1 MELPCVVSKVTYRS
15 DKFAILACVLDKYS
29 EKYKN
34 TLESIVKPCVNK
46 TWKTFTVV
54 LDTLHEDENPE
65 GGNYVFVGDIV
76 THKKMGEQFKASGYY
91 QDIPTSRKAM
101 KTFLMRLPNIKQSRA
116 QEIMS
121 MWSVEEIVD
130 VLDNNPKL
138 LLQVRGITQK
148 RLEVIIEEWKR
159 TSHKRA
165 LYKWFM
171 ECKIPIR
178 LADMSYAIWGDS
190 TREKLTENPYLLT
203 NLRSINFLSA
213 DLYAH
218 KINEKVDKN
227 FRITSCM
234 EYCLSEDSR
243 SNGNLC
249 MPYGNMKRAVVQ
261 QLIDCDNALGQ
272 NTNTDY
278 GKTIPNIIKDVRSP
292 FTAVKDTKNNL
303 IYLYLKSTWEKEK
316 FIAEELYSRS
326 LSSSSWECD
335 EEDISEAETNIS
347 FFLGR
352 EINLD
357 DTQKKAIESAFNNK
371 VTVITGGGGTGKSTI
386 CRCIYFLAR
395 KHNLTMKMMSPT
407 GKAAKVLSN
416 RTGGTATTI
425 HRGLGISPES
435 GLPESEITQDILL
448 VDEISMSGLDTMYAL
463 MVAIEN
469 NKDANIV
476 FVGDKN
482 QLPSVSPGNFLADL
496 MKTNCANIVTLDR
509 VHRQDEN
516 SYISLIANDI
526 SKSKNTKIPSE
537 ASDITWN
544 DLNAHLI
551 EKEIREFIDEYTE
564 NNDIDDLQIL
574 SPMKKGICGVNNIN
588 SVVQEMMAK
597 IHGTLNKCLE
607 REFNKF
613 YLFDR
618 VIQTKNNYEK
628 DVFNGDMGTVVEL
641 GERIKDPERTDKK
654 EKYVAVDFGGKK
666 VFYYRDEI
674 DEIMVAW
681 AITVH
686 KFQGSQSKDIVV
698 FMASEA
704 SVMMNKELVYT
715 AFTRAESH
723 LHIYGHESM
732 YNLAPTRSSIKKRFT
747 NLNNILDELSEGNK
761 FLRVI

>member
-1 MELPCVVSKVTYRS
+1 MELPCIVSKVTYRS
-15 DKFAILACVLDKYS
+15 DKFAILACNLDKYS
-29 EKYKN
+29 DKYKQS
-34 TLESIVKPCVNK
+34 LEATIKPCINK

-76 THKKMGEQFKASGYY
+76 QHKKMGEQFKASGYY

-121 MWSVEEIVD
+121 MWSVGEIVD

-138 LLQVRGITQK
+138 LLQVKGITEK
-148 RLEVIIEEWKR
+148 RLEVIVEEWKR
-159 TSHKRA
+159 SSHKRD

-171 ECKIPIR
+171 DCKIPIR
-178 LADMSYAIWGDS
+178 LADRSYTIWGDS
-190 TREKLTENPYLLT
+190 TRQKLTENPYLLT
-203 NLRSINFLSA
+203 SLRSISFLNA

-218 KINEKVDKN
+218 KINPNVDEN
-227 FRITSCM
+227 FRVISCM
-234 EYCLSEDSR
+234 EYCLGEDSR
-243 SNGNLC
+243 YNGNLC
-249 MPYGNMKRAVVQ
+249 MPYGNMKRVVVQ
-261 QLIDCDNALGQ
+261 QLVDCDAALGKVSKQ
-272 NTNTDY
+272 NYD
-278 GKTIPNIIKDVRSP
+278 KLIPNIVKDPRSL
-292 FTAVKDTKNNL
+292 FTAVKDTKSNI
-303 IYLYLKSTWEKEK
+303 IYLYLTSVWEKEK
-316 FIAEELYSRS
+316 FIAETLYKRS
-326 LSSSSWECD
+326 LSSSVWDCD
-335 EEDISEAETNIS
+335 DQDIVEAESNIS

-352 EINLD
+352 EIELD
-357 DTQKKAIESAFNNK
+357 DTQKQAVKSVFNNK

-395 KHNLTMKMMSPT
+395 KHDMTVKMMSPT

-425 HRGLGISPES
+425 HRGLGIGPGSD
-435 GLPESEITQDILL
+435 LPENTITQDILL
-448 VDEISMSGLDTMYAL
+448 VDEISMAGVDTMYAL
-463 MVAIEN
+463 MVAIES

-496 MKTNCANIVTLDR
+496 METSCANIVTLDR
-509 VHRQDEN
+509 VHRQNED

-526 SKSKNTKIPSE
+526 SKGKSTKIPNS

-544 DLNAHLI
+544 DLDAHTV
-551 EKEIREFIDEYTE
+551 EKEIREFVDEYTE
-564 NNDIDDLQIL
+564 DNDIDDLQIL
-574 SPMKKGICGVNNIN
+574 SPMKKGVCGVNNIN

-597 IHGTLNKCLE
+597 IHNTTNKCLE

-613 YLFDR
+613 YMFDR
-618 VIQTKNNYEK
+618 VIQTRNNYEK

-654 EKYVAVDFGGKK
+654 EKYIAVDFGGKK
-666 VFYYRDEI
+666 VYYYRDEI
-674 DEIMVAW
+674 EEVMVAW
-681 AITVH
+681 AITIH
-686 KFQGSQSKDIVV
+686 KFQGSQSKDIVM

-715 AFTRAESH
+715 GMTRAESH
-723 LHIYGHESM
+723 LYIYGHGRM
-732 YNLAPTRSSIKKRFT
+732 YNLAPTRSSIRKRFT
-747 NLNNILDELSEGNK
+747 NLNNILEELSGK
-761 FLRVI
+761 KKILRVV